1 MDFSKLSFWLIL
13 LCSLPLAAAGGAL
26 WREGAA
32 ALRFRKVF
40 LLLLSLFLLGF
51 TSLPTLGIFL
61 AVALTAYAACC
72 GGARLGSVLGRRVL
86 LGGLIPLLL
95 LPLGY
100 YKYAY
105 FLGHAV
111 FGADWDTLRAVVI
124 PVGISFYTFQIIGFC
139 VDTLVRGEKVP
150 PFADYMN
157 FCAFFPQIVAGPIER
172 RADLLPQVSAPKM
185 TLAAADLNIGIR
197 YIVLGLFFKM
207 ALADNLAL
215 AFVQGYRGGNAFMV
229 WMNNL
234 LFTFRIYFDFG
245 GYAMTAYGI
254 ARCLGITLRL
264 NFLSPYTAAN
274 IGDFWRRWHT
284 SLMQWFRDY
293 IYIPLG
299 GGRTRLWAVNVLVVF
314 LVSGLWHGAGWNFLI
329 WGALS
334 GLAVVG
340 YRLFSKLGRHL
351 WAPLAWALTFGF
363 MVLVWMFFYDT
374 NAALLQHHLTTLATP
389 SAYGIGEFVTT
400 LKALRI
406 QGTLAIAF
414 IPLSFLVIAAEAL
427 SLRRRGDAY
436 ALFLSTPACAL
447 LVFLTVVLEAAADSL
462 FIYFSF

>member
-13 LCSLPLAAAGGAL
+13 LASLPLLAVGNALLREQAGI
-26 WREGAA
+26 
-32 ALRFRKVF
+32 RFRKIF
-40 LLLLSLFLLGF
+40 LLALSLFLLGF

-61 AVALTAYAACC
+61 AVALTAYTACC
-72 GGARLGSVLGRRVL
+72 GGARLPSALGRRAV

-95 LPLGY
+95 LPLLY

-111 FGADWDTLRAVVI
+111 LGAEWDTLRGLII

-139 VDTLVRGEKVP
+139 IDTLGKGEKVP
-150 PFADYMN
+150 PFLDYLN

-172 RADLLPQVSAPKM
+172 RADLLPQVNAPS
-185 TLAAADLNIGIR
+185 LCLGAADFNIGLR

-215 AFVQGYRGGNAFMV
+215 AFVPGYRGGNAWMV
-229 WMNNL
+229 WLNNV

-264 NFLSPYTAAN
+264 NFLSPYTACN

-299 GGRTRLWAVNVLVVF
+299 GGRTRLWAVNVLLVF

-329 WGALS
+329 WGGLS
-334 GLAVVG
+334 GLALVG
-340 YRLFSKLGRHL
+340 YRLFTMSGLRL
-351 WAPLAWALTFGF
+351 WAPLGWAFTFGF
-363 MVLVWMFFYDT
+363 MVFVWMFFYDT
-374 NAALLQHHLTTLATP
+374 DATVLQHHLTTLATP
-389 SAYGIGEFVTT
+389 SAYGLGEFAAT
-400 LKALRI
+400 LKMLKI
-406 QGTLAIAF
+406 QGALAVLF
-414 IPLSFLVIAAEAL
+414 LPLSFLVIGAEAL
-427 SLRRRGDAY
+427 SARYRGGNPY
-436 ALFLSTPACAL
+436 ALLLSAPVCGLFVFL
-447 LVFLTVVLEAAADSL
+447 LVTLEAAAESL

>member
-1 MDFSKLSFWLIL
+1 MDFSQLSFWLIL
-13 LCSLPLAAAGGAL
+13 LCALPLLAAGKAL
-26 WREGAA
+26 CPQSVT
-32 ALRFRKVF
+32 FRKAF
-40 LLLLSLFLLGF
+40 ILLLSLFLLGF

-61 AVALTAYAACC
+61 CVSLTAYAACRA
-72 GGARLGSVLGRRVL
+72 GERLASALGRRVL
-86 LGGLIPLLL
+86 LGALIPLLL
-95 LPLGY
+95 LPLLY

-105 FLGHAV
+105 FLTHTV
-111 FGADWDTLRAVVI
+111 CGAEWDSLRDVII

-139 VDTLVRGEKVP
+139 VDTLGRGQAVP

-172 RADLLPQVSAPKM
+172 RDDLLPQISKPS
-185 TLAAADLNIGIR
+185 LSLSAADLNIGLR

-215 AFVQGYRGGNAFMV
+215 AFVQNYRGGNAWMV

-264 NFLSPYTAAN
+264 NFLSPYTSPH
-274 IGDFWRRWHT
+274 IGEFWRRWHT

-299 GGRTRLWAVNVLVVF
+299 GGRTRLWAANVLLVF
-314 LVSGLWHGAGWNFLI
+314 LVSGLWHGAGYNFLL

-334 GLAVVG
+334 GVAVIG
-340 YRLFSKLGRHL
+340 HRLFAKTGLRL
-351 WAPLAWALTFGF
+351 PAPLGWGLTFGF
-363 MVLVWMFFYDT
+363 MVIVWMFFYDT
-374 NAALLQHHLTTLATP
+374 DVALLQQHLATLARP
-389 SAYGIGEFVTT
+389 AAYGIGEFVAT

-414 IPLSFLVIAAEAL
+414 LPLCFLIIAAEAL

-436 ALFLSTPACAL
+436 ALLLSTPACAL
-447 LVFLTVVLEAAADSL
+447 MVFLTVVLEASADSL

>member
-13 LCSLPLAAAGGAL
+13 FASLPLLAAGKAL
-26 WREGAA
+26 LPENAQT
-32 ALRFRKVF
+32 RFRKLF
-40 LLLLSLFLLGF
+40 LLVLSLFLLGF

-61 AVALTAYAACC
+61 TVAFTAYAACC
-72 GGARLGSVLGRRVL
+72 GGARLSSAPGRRLL
-86 LGGLIPLLL
+86 LGALIPVLL
-95 LPLGY
+95 LPLVY

-111 FGADWDTLRAVVI
+111 LGAEWDTLRGLII

-139 VDTLVRGEKVP
+139 VDTLLRGEKVP
-150 PFADYMN
+150 PFIDYMN

-172 RADLLPQVSAPKM
+172 RADLLPQVSAPS
-185 TLAAADLNIGIR
+185 LRFCAADMNVGLR

-207 ALADNLAL
+207 ALADNLAI
-215 AFVQGYRGGNAFMV
+215 AFVPGYCGGNAFMV
-229 WMNNL
+229 WLNNL

-264 NFLSPYTAAN
+264 NFLSPYTACN
-274 IGDFWRRWHT
+274 IADFWRRWHT

-299 GGRTRLWAVNVLVVF
+299 GGRTRLWAVNVLIVF

-329 WGALS
+329 WGGLS
-334 GLAVVG
+334 GLALVG
-340 YRLFSKLGRHL
+340 HRLFAKSGLRL
-351 WAPLAWALTFGF
+351 WAPLGWLLTFGL
-363 MVLVWMFFYDT
+363 MVFVWMFFYDT
-374 NAALLQHHLTTLATP
+374 DAAVLQQNLTTLATP
-389 SAYGIGEFVTT
+389 SAYGIGEFVAT
-400 LKALRI
+400 LKLLKI
-406 QGTLAIAF
+406 QGALAILF
-414 IPLSFLVIAAEAL
+414 LPISFAVIGLEAL

-436 ALFLSTPACAL
+436 ALLLASPTCGL
-447 LVFLTVVLEAAADSL
+447 LVFLLITLEAASESL

>member
-1 MDFSKLSFWLIL
+1 MDFSQLSFWLIL
-13 LCSLPLAAAGGAL
+13 LGALPLLAAGKAL
-26 WREGAA
+26 WPQSTA
-32 ALRFRKVF
+32 FRKGF
-40 LLLLSLFLLGF
+40 ILLLSLFLLGF

-61 AVALTAYAACC
+61 AVSLTAYAACLA
-72 GGARLGSVLGRRVL
+72 GERLVAPLGRRVL
-86 LGGLIPLLL
+86 LGVLIPLLL
-95 LPLGY
+95 LPLLY

-105 FLGHAV
+105 FLTHTV
-111 FGADWDTLRAVVI
+111 CGAEWDSLRGLII

-139 VDTLVRGEKVP
+139 VDTLGKGQRVP

-172 RADLLPQVSAPKM
+172 REDLLPQISKPA
-185 TLAAADLNIGIR
+185 LHLSAADFHVGLR

-215 AFVQGYRGGNAFMV
+215 AFVQGYRGGNAWMV

-264 NFLSPYTAAN
+264 NFLSPYTAPH
-274 IGDFWRRWHT
+274 IGEFWRRWHT

-299 GGRTRLWAVNVLVVF
+299 GGRTRMWALNVLLVF
-314 LVSGLWHGAGWNFLI
+314 LVSGLWHGAGYNFLL

-334 GLAVVG
+334 GLAVVAH
-340 YRLFSKLGRHL
+340 RLFAKAGLHLPAVLG
-351 WAPLAWALTFGF
+351 WALTFGF
-363 MVLVWMFFYDT
+363 MVMVWMFFYDT
-374 NAALLQHHLTTLATP
+374 DAALLQQHLATLATP
-389 SAYGIGEFVTT
+389 AAYGIGEFAAS
-400 LKALRI
+400 LKALRV

-414 IPLSFLVIAAEAL
+414 LPLSFLVIGAEAF

-436 ALFLSTPACAL
+436 ALLLSTPACAL
-447 LVFLTVVLEAAADSL
+447 MVFLTVVLEASADSL

>member
-1 MDFSKLSFWLIL
+1 MDFSKLSFWLIVL
-13 LCSLPLAAAGGAL
+13 LALPLLAAGKALCHGAGGL
-26 WREGAA
+26 W
-32 ALRFRKVF
+32 FRKLF
-40 LLLLSLFLLGF
+40 LLVLSLFLLGF

-61 AVALTAYAACC
+61 VVSLSAYAACLA
-72 GGARLGSVLGRRVL
+72 GARLKTPHGRRVL
-86 LGGLIPLLL
+86 LAALIPLLL

-105 FLGHAV
+105 FLGHGLL
-111 FGADWDTLRAVVI
+111 GAEWDTLRGLII

-139 VDTLVRGEKVP
+139 VDTLGRGAAVP
-150 PFADYMN
+150 AFVDYMN
-157 FCAFFPQIVAGPIER
+157 FCSFFPQIVAGPIER
-172 RADLLPQVSAPKM
+172 RDDLLPQVSAP
-185 TLAAADLNIGIR
+185 TLSLSAADLNIGLR

-215 AFVQGYRGGNAFMV
+215 AFVPGYRGGNAWMV

-234 LFTFRIYFDFG
+234 LFTFRIYFDFC

-264 NFLSPYTAAN
+264 NFLSPYTACH
-274 IGDFWRRWHT
+274 IGEFWRRWHT

-299 GGRTRLWAVNVLVVF
+299 GGRTRLWALNVLLVF
-314 LVSGLWHGAGWNFLI
+314 LVSGLWHGAGWNFLL

-334 GLAVVG
+334 GLAVAG
-340 YRLFSKLGRHL
+340 HRLWSKTGLRLPSPLG
-351 WAPLAWALTFGF
+351 WALTFGF
-363 MVLVWMFFYDT
+363 MVLIWLFFYDT
-374 NAALLQHHLTTLATP
+374 DAALLQQHLTTLTRP
-389 SAYGIGEFVTT
+389 SAYGIGEFVST

-414 IPLSFLVIAAEAL
+414 LPLSFLIIALEAL

-447 LVFLTVVLEAAADSL
+447 MVFLTVVLEASADSL

>member
-13 LCSLPLAAAGGAL
+13 LLALPLLAAGRAWLPVGAT
-26 WREGAA
+26 
-32 ALRFRKVF
+32 LRFRKLF

-61 AVALTAYAACC
+61 AVSLTAYAACC
-72 GGARLGSVLGRRVL
+72 GGSRLRSAFGRRVL
-86 LGGLIPLLL
+86 LGALIPLLL
-95 LPLGY
+95 LPLLY

-105 FLGHAV
+105 FLAHTLC
-111 FGADWDTLRAVVI
+111 GADGDMLRALII

-139 VDTLVRGEKVP
+139 VDTLGRGEKVP
-150 PFADYMN
+150 PFVDYMN
-157 FCAFFPQIVAGPIER
+157 FCSFFPQIVAGPIER
-172 RADLLPQVSAPKM
+172 RADLLPQVSAPE
-185 TLAAADLNIGIR
+185 LRLCAADLNMGLR

-215 AFVQGYRGGNAFMV
+215 AFVQGYRGGNALMV
-229 WMNNL
+229 WLNNL

-264 NFLSPYTAAN
+264 NFLSPYTATN

-299 GGRTRLWAVNVLVVF
+299 GGRTRLWAVNVLLVF
-314 LVSGLWHGAGWNFLI
+314 LVSGLWHGAGYNFLL

-334 GLAVVG
+334 GLAVVAH
-340 YRLFSKLGRHL
+340 RLFATGGLRL
-351 WAPLAWALTFGF
+351 WSLPGWVLTFGF
-363 MVLVWMFFYDT
+363 MVFVWMFFYDT
-374 NAALLQHHLTTLATP
+374 DTALLQQHLTTLANP
-389 SAYGIGEFVTT
+389 AAYGLGEFAAT

-406 QGTLAIAF
+406 QGTLAIGF
-414 IPLSFLVIAAEAL
+414 LPLSFAVIGLEAL

-436 ALFLSTPACAL
+436 ALFLTTPACAL
-447 LVFLTVVLEAAADSL
+447 MVFLTVVLEASADSL

>member
-13 LCSLPLAAAGGAL
+13 LGAL
-26 WREGAA
+26 PVWAVGRAMLPEKAGVH
-32 ALRFRKVF
+32 FRKFF
-40 LLLLSLFLLGF
+40 LLALSLFLLGF

-61 AVALTAYAACC
+61 TVALTAYAACR
-72 GGARLGSVLGRRVL
+72 GGARLRSALGRRVL

-95 LPLGY
+95 LPLLY

-105 FLGHAV
+105 FLGQSV
-111 FGADWDTLRAVVI
+111 LGAEWDTLRGLII

-139 VDTLVRGEKVP
+139 IDTLSKGEKVP
-150 PFADYMN
+150 PFIDYMN

-172 RADLLPQVSAPKM
+172 RADLLPQVSAPS
-185 TLAAADLNIGIR
+185 LRLCAADLNVGLR

-215 AFVQGYRGGNAFMV
+215 AFVPGYRGGNALMV
-229 WMNNL
+229 WLNNL

-264 NFLSPYTAAN
+264 NFLSPYTATN

-299 GGRTRLWAVNVLVVF
+299 GGRTRLWAVNVLLVF
-314 LVSGLWHGAGWNFLI
+314 LVSGLWHGAGWNFLM
-329 WGALS
+329 WGGLS

-340 YRLFSKLGRHL
+340 YRLFAKSGLHL
-351 WAPLAWALTFGF
+351 WAPLGWGLTFGF
-363 MVLVWMFFYDT
+363 MVFIWMFFYDT
-374 NAALLQHHLTTLATP
+374 NAAVLQHHLTTLTSP
-389 SAYGIGEFVTT
+389 SAYGIGEFVAT

-414 IPLSFLVIAAEAL
+414 IPLSFLVIAAEAF

-436 ALFLSTPACAL
+436 ALFLSTPVCAL
-447 LVFLTVVLEAAADSL
+447 MVFLTVVLEASADSL

>member
-1 MDFSKLSFWLIL
+1 MDFSQLSFWLIL
-13 LCSLPLAAAGGAL
+13 LCALPLLAAGKAL
-26 WREGAA
+26 WPQSAA
-32 ALRFRKVF
+32 FRKAF
-40 LLLLSLFLLGF
+40 ILLLSLFLLGF

-61 AVALTAYAACC
+61 AVSLTAYAACRA
-72 GGARLGSVLGRRVL
+72 GERLASALGRRVL
-86 LGGLIPLLL
+86 LGALIPLLL
-95 LPLGY
+95 LPLLY

-105 FLGHAV
+105 FLTHTV
-111 FGADWDTLRAVVI
+111 CGAEWDSLRGLMI

-139 VDTLVRGEKVP
+139 VDTLGRGQAVP

-172 RADLLPQVSAPKM
+172 RDDLLPQISKPAL
-185 TLAAADLNIGIR
+185 TLSAADLDVGLR

-215 AFVQGYRGGNAFMV
+215 AFVHGYRGGNAWMV

-264 NFLSPYTAAN
+264 NFLSPYTSPH
-274 IGDFWRRWHT
+274 IGEFWRRWHT

-299 GGRTRLWAVNVLVVF
+299 GGRTRLWALNVLLVF
-314 LVSGLWHGAGWNFLI
+314 LVSGLWHGAGYNFLL

-334 GLAVVG
+334 GLAVAAH
-340 YRLFSKLGRHL
+340 RLFAQTGLRLPAALG
-351 WAPLAWALTFGF
+351 WVLTFGF
-363 MVLVWMFFYDT
+363 MVMVWMFFYDT
-374 NAALLQHHLTTLATP
+374 DTALLQQHLATLANP
-389 SAYGIGEFVTT
+389 AAYGIGEFAAA
-400 LKALRI
+400 LKALRV

-414 IPLSFLVIAAEAL
+414 LPLCFLVIGAEAL
-427 SLRRRGDAY
+427 SLRRCGDAY
-436 ALFLSTPACAL
+436 ALLLSTPACAL
-447 LVFLTVVLEAAADSL
+447 MVFLTVVLEASADSL

>member
-13 LCSLPLAAAGGAL
+13 LLALPLLAAGRAWL
-26 WREGAA
+26 PEGAS
-32 ALRFRKVF
+32 LRFRKFF

-61 AVALTAYAACC
+61 AVSLTAYAACC
-72 GGARLGSVLGRRVL
+72 SGARLRSALGRRVL
-86 LGGLIPLLL
+86 LGALIPLLL
-95 LPLGY
+95 LPLLY

-105 FLGHAV
+105 FLAHTLC
-111 FGADWDTLRAVVI
+111 GADGDTLRALII

-139 VDTLVRGEKVP
+139 VDTLGRGEKVP
-150 PFADYMN
+150 SFTDYMN

-172 RADLLPQVSAPKM
+172 RADLLPQVSAPE
-185 TLAAADLNIGIR
+185 LRLRAADLNIGLR

-215 AFVQGYRGGNAFMV
+215 AFVQGYRGGNAWMV
-229 WMNNL
+229 WLNNL

-264 NFLSPYTAAN
+264 NFLSPYTAAH
-274 IGDFWRRWHT
+274 IGEFWRRWHT

-299 GGRTRLWAVNVLVVF
+299 GGRTRLWAVNVLLVF
-314 LVSGLWHGAGWNFLI
+314 LVSGLWHGAGYNFLL

-334 GLAVVG
+334 GLAVIAH
-340 YRLFSKLGRHL
+340 RLFATCGLRL
-351 WAPLAWALTFGF
+351 WAPLGWTLTFGF
-363 MVLVWMFFYDT
+363 MVLIWMFFYDT
-374 NAALLQHHLTTLATP
+374 DTALLQQHLTTLATP
-389 SAYGIGEFVTT
+389 AAYGLGEFAAT

-406 QGTLAIAF
+406 QGTLAIGF
-414 IPLSFLVIAAEAL
+414 LPFSFAVIGLEAL

-436 ALFLSTPACAL
+436 ALFLTTPVCAL
-447 LVFLTVVLEAAADSL
+447 MVFLTVVLEASADSL

>member
-1 MDFSKLSFWLIL
+1 MDFSQLSFWLIL
-13 LCSLPLAAAGGAL
+13 LCALPLLAAGKAL
-26 WREGAA
+26 WPQSTA
-32 ALRFRKVF
+32 FRKAF
-40 LLLLSLFLLGF
+40 ILLLSLFLLGF

-61 AVALTAYAACC
+61 AVSLTAYAACRA
-72 GGARLGSVLGRRVL
+72 GARLSSALGRRVL

-95 LPLGY
+95 LPLLY

-105 FLGHAV
+105 FLAHTIC
-111 FGADWDTLRAVVI
+111 GAEWDSLRGLII

-139 VDTLVRGEKVP
+139 VDTLGKGRAVP

-172 RADLLPQVSAPKM
+172 RDDLLPQISAPKM
-185 TLAAADLNIGIR
+185 ALSAADLHVGLR

-215 AFVQGYRGGNAFMV
+215 AFVQGYRGGNAWMV

-264 NFLSPYTAAN
+264 NFLSPYTAPH
-274 IGDFWRRWHT
+274 IGEFWRRWHT

-299 GGRTRLWAVNVLVVF
+299 GGRTRLWAANVLLVF
-314 LVSGLWHGAGWNFLI
+314 LVSGLWHGAGYNFLL

-334 GLAVVG
+334 GLAVVAH
-340 YRLFSKLGRHL
+340 RLFAEVGLRLPAALG
-351 WAPLAWALTFGF
+351 WALTFGF
-363 MVLVWMFFYDT
+363 MVMVWMFFYDT
-374 NAALLQHHLTTLATP
+374 DAALLQQHLATLANP
-389 SAYGIGEFVTT
+389 AAYGIGEFVAT
-400 LKALRI
+400 LKALRV

-414 IPLSFLVIAAEAL
+414 LPLSFLVIAAESL

-436 ALFLSTPACAL
+436 ALLLSTPACAL
-447 LVFLTVVLEAAADSL
+447 MVFLTVVLEASADSL

>member
-1 MDFSKLSFWLIL
+1 MDFSQLSFWLIL
-13 LCSLPLAAAGGAL
+13 LCALPLLAAGKAL
-26 WREGAA
+26 WPQSAA
-32 ALRFRKVF
+32 FRKAF

-61 AVALTAYAACC
+61 AVSLTAYAACRA
-72 GGARLGSVLGRRVL
+72 GERLASALGRRVL
-86 LGGLIPLLL
+86 LGALIPLLL
-95 LPLGY
+95 LPLLY

-105 FLGHAV
+105 FLTHTV
-111 FGADWDTLRAVVI
+111 CGAEWDSLRGLII

-139 VDTLVRGEKVP
+139 VDTLGRGQVVP

-172 RADLLPQVSAPKM
+172 RADLLPQISTPAM
-185 TLAAADLNIGIR
+185 TLAAADLNVGLR

-215 AFVQGYRGGNAFMV
+215 AFVQDYRGGNAWMV

-234 LFTFRIYFDFG
+234 LFTFRIYFDFA

-264 NFLSPYTAAN
+264 NFLSPYTAAH
-274 IGDFWRRWHT
+274 IGEFWRRWHT

-299 GGRTRLWAVNVLVVF
+299 GGRTRLWAANVLLVF
-314 LVSGLWHGAGWNFLI
+314 LVSGLWHGAGYNFLL

-334 GLAVVG
+334 GLAVVAH
-340 YRLFSKLGRHL
+340 RLFARAGLRLPATLG
-351 WAPLAWALTFGF
+351 WALTFGF
-363 MVLVWMFFYDT
+363 MVLIWMFFYDT
-374 NAALLQHHLTTLATP
+374 DAALLRQHLTTLATP
-389 SAYGIGEFVTT
+389 AAYGIGEFVAS

-414 IPLSFLVIAAEAL
+414 LPLSFLVIGAEAL

-436 ALFLSTPACAL
+436 ALLLSTPACGL
-447 LVFLTVVLEAAADSL
+447 MVFLTVVLEASADSL